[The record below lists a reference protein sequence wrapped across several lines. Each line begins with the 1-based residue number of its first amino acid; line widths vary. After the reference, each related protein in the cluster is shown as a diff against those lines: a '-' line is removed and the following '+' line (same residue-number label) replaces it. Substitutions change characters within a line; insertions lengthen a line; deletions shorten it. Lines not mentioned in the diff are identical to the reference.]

1 VRTSSR
7 AASSLPPLYAP
18 WIDEVLGGPLPE
30 ERHATCSTCSMC
42 KPAAAKAATASLT
55 LFDPATKCCTYVPTL
70 PNFLV
75 GLILN
80 DDDPAAIAGRASI
93 EQRIAAGV
101 GVTPLGL
108 QSDPRYALIYKH
120 VGSELFGRT
129 TGLRCPHYLPADG
142 GQCGIWRHRNA
153 VCATWFCKYE
163 RGRVGKRFWDALLLL
178 LTMVERHLGL
188 WAAGELGEPIDGL
201 GPALLP
207 YYATMVPGPM
217 STWSQRWADRPPDFY
232 RESAQLVEALTWTE
246 VRKIGGPELALA
258 VGQLRAAYGTMQTD
272 EVPRYLRLGAVGTVA
287 RDDGNAA
294 FIGYNP
300 NDMVLLP
307 NPVADAIERFDGR
320 RLTDRVCAEIGSEAG
335 TSLDRATVR
344 RLIEFGVLVGMPTS
358 EESGRC

>member
-1 VRTSSR
+1 MRTSSL

-18 WIDEVLGGPLPE
+18 WMDEALGGPLPE
-30 ERHATCSTCSMC
+30 ERHATCSACAMC
-42 KPAAAKAATASLT
+42 KPTAAKAATASLT

-80 DDDPAAIAGRASI
+80 DDDPAAVAGRTSV
-93 EQRIAAGV
+93 ERRIAAGI

-108 QSDPRYALIYKH
+108 QSDPHYALIYKH
-120 VGSELFGRT
+120 AGGELFGRT
-129 TGLRCPHYLPADG
+129 PGIRCPHYLPADG
-142 GQCGIWRHRNA
+142 GQCGIWRYRNA

-178 LTMVERHLGL
+178 LTLVERHLGL
-188 WAAGELGEPIDGL
+188 WAATELGEPIEGL

-207 YYATMVPGPM
+207 YYATALPGPI
-217 STWSQRWADRPPDFY
+217 SSWSQRWTGRPSEFY
-232 RESAQLVEALTWTE
+232 RESARLVESLTWTQ
-246 VRKIGGPELALA
+246 VRKICGPELALV
-258 VGQLRAAYGTMQTD
+258 VGQLHAAYGAMQTD
-272 EVPRYLRLGAVGTVA
+272 EVTRYLRLGAVGSVA

-294 FIGYNP
+294 FTGYNP

-307 NPVADAIERFDGR
+307 KPLADALERFDGR
-320 RLTDRVCAEIGSEAG
+320 RLTDQVRAEIGSEVG

-344 RLIEFGVLVGMPTS
+344 RLIEFGVLIAMRTP
-358 EESGRC
+358 EENGRC